1 MAGVKKLAILLFAAC
16 AAFGAGI
23 LRAEVRLPEIFSD
36 GMVFQRQKPVKIWG
50 TAEPG
55 ADVKVE
61 FAGNSGSAKAG
72 KDGKWSL
79 FLGAM
84 EASAEPREMRISENG
99 KPAKTVK
106 NILVGE
112 VWILGGQ
119 SNMEWVLANTDD
131 AKEAVARSG
140 YPALRYFKMDSNRIE
155 EKEQYFIPGA
165 RWIASNPKDSGGF
178 SAVGFYFGE
187 ALLKDLKVP
196 VGLVNVCK
204 GGTSMR
210 AWTPAEYIDN
220 VPFNK
225 RWMVDYNKK
234 RADYLANGGYEK
246 RVEMMKG
253 RRAKYEAACKK
264 ADAEGKPRPSAWEY
278 GVSVPLKF
286 AHVPFNEIPIWH
298 WNAKVAPV
306 AGYSARGVLWYQ
318 GESDGWGENPKYS
331 PSFVFGEMYAN
342 MARAWRERWGCEKL
356 FFLAAQL
363 PSKGGAPAWPR
374 VRAQQISASDEI
386 GAAACANIIDTGAE
400 NDVHP
405 RDKTLVGRRL
415 EKVALN
421 SVYGDKS
428 VLPTPRAVSAEYRA
442 GGAAVGINSFGGKL
456 EGRGQPRGFELK
468 IGGKWVAA
476 KPELKG
482 GSSVWIASPDG
493 KSVPEGVRYLWKPW
507 AKPDVWIYN
516 SQNAP
521 LFPFKFEK

>member
-36 GMVFQRQKPVKIWG
+36 GMVFQRQKPVKVWG
-50 TAEPG
+50 MAEPG

-253 RRAKYEAACKK
+253 RRAK
-264 ADAEGKPRPSAWEY
+264 
-278 GVSVPLKF
+278 
-286 AHVPFNEIPIWH
+286 
-298 WNAKVAPV
+298 
-306 AGYSARGVLWYQ
+306 
-318 GESDGWGENPKYS
+318 
-331 PSFVFGEMYAN
+331 
-342 MARAWRERWGCEKL
+342 
-356 FFLAAQL
+356 
-363 PSKGGAPAWPR
+363 
-374 VRAQQISASDEI
+374 
-386 GAAACANIIDTGAE
+386 
-400 NDVHP
+400 
-405 RDKTLVGRRL
+405 
-415 EKVALN
+415 
-421 SVYGDKS
+421 
-428 VLPTPRAVSAEYRA
+428 
-442 GGAAVGINSFGGKL
+442 
-456 EGRGQPRGFELK
+456 
-468 IGGKWVAA
+468 
-476 KPELKG
+476 
-482 GSSVWIASPDG
+482 
-493 KSVPEGVRYLWKPW
+493 
-507 AKPDVWIYN
+507 
-516 SQNAP
+516 
-521 LFPFKFEK
+521 